1 MKKPLLLAIALLLTI
16 AVVWNYATESEQEI
30 EKQVQISETE
40 NATPKLPKKTPEQ
53 RALFAEERA
62 KYEFKLQRNP
72 STGEIPKLEKIEE
85 FENAKRA
92 KLRSEAG
99 EELRAADAAFISRGP
114 TNLGGRTRAIV
125 VDVSDNT
132 GNTILAGGVSS
143 GLFRTTNGGASWTK
157 VSPNNEIHN
166 VTAIAQDPTNT
177 NIWYY
182 GTGEAYGNSTSGG
195 GAFYLGRGIWRS
207 TDSGVTWTQMATTNS
222 TQEVFDSTF
231 DLVHNIAVHPTTGDV
246 YAAITGQ
253 VVRFNGVSWGAV
265 VSSGSISS
273 SSQSSDVVITSGG
286 RVFVSMAGTNDAAS
300 EGVWTSATG
309 VGGWTRISTA
319 TIHTNL
325 VGRAVLGLA
334 PSNQDK
340 LYVLFNNGVSS
351 SCSGTPAVEADLWMW
366 DQGGSSWTDYSA
378 KLPDEGGCSDGNDPF
393 AIQGGYDLVVS
404 VKPDAENFV
413 VIGGTNAYKIAD
425 ITGISPFVRIGGYAN
440 AFGYSLYDTA
450 GGAEHH
456 PDIHAMHFSPFNSS
470 VLFTG
475 TDGGVHRTDDVT
487 AGTVDWV
494 TLNNNYV
501 TQQYYHVAID
511 PLSGSDV
518 VTGGLQDNGTNFG
531 GTSAVGPNAAQP
543 DLTTQTRFFGG
554 DGVAVGISRDN
565 ACVPLFCGFQ
575 NGIMYRYCS
584 GWSAPID
591 PAGSF
596 SQFVTYFHLDQSS
609 NNAMYYAGLG
619 VLYRTTDATNVTS
632 TVGVGATN
640 WTNMGSPPGF
650 GTGGSNEWFVRFA
663 TTWGAYNA
671 STSYLLMGGDTG
683 SVLRLDDPQNA
694 ANVTTAVDIT
704 PTGVTSGV
712 VTGLAI
718 HPTNRDIVLL
728 TYSNYGIT
736 NIYLTTNATSATPT
750 WTVVERNLSSHSIR
764 SAAIV
769 EVSGETMYLVG
780 TARGLYSSLDPT
792 SQDWIREA
800 PSLIGFAVVSS
811 MAYRPADNKLLI
823 GTHGNGMF
831 EATISQVLSTEEN
844 EFSNSIKVYPNPVQD
859 YLQVELTENL
869 GASAYFKVYNLLGQ
883 TVSQGDLTNERIDV
897 SGLDTGLYLVEINA
911 DGKRGIKRFIKQ

>member
-1 MKKPLLLAIALLLTI
+1 MKKPLLLGIVLLLAFASI
-16 AVVWNYATESEQEI
+16 WHLNSDKPDKIVEESAI
-30 EKQVQISETE
+30 VSKSEV
-40 NATPKLPKKTPEQ
+40 APKLPKKTPEQ

-72 STGEIPKLEKIEE
+72 NTGEIPKQEKISE

-92 KLRSEAG
+92 KLRVEGG
-99 EELRAADAAFISRGP
+99 ENERAADAAFISRGP

-125 VDVSDNT
+125 VDVSDGT

-143 GLFRTTNGGASWTK
+143 GLFRTTNGGTSWTK
-157 VSPNNEIHN
+157 VSANSEIHN
-166 VTAIAQDPTNT
+166 VTCIAQDPTNT

-182 GTGEAYGNSTSGG
+182 GTGEAYGNSSSGG

-207 TDSGVTWTQMATTNS
+207 TDSGVTWTQIASTNS

-253 VVRFNGVSWGAV
+253 IVRWNGVSWTAV
-265 VSSGSISS
+265 VSSGSITS
-273 SSQSSDVVITSGG
+273 SSQSSDVVITSSG
-286 RVFVSMAGTNDAAS
+286 RVFGAMAGTNDAAS
-300 EGVWTSATG
+300 EGVWTSTTG
-309 VGGWTRISTA
+309 TTAWSRISNA

-351 SCSGTPAVEADLWMW
+351 SCSGTPAPEADLWLW
-366 DQGGSSWTDYSA
+366 NQSGSSWTDYSG
-378 KLPDEGGCSDGNDPF
+378 KLPDEGGCSNGNDPF

-413 VIGGTNAYKIAD
+413 VIGGTNVYKIFD

-450 GGAEHH
+450 GGDEHH
-456 PDIHAMHFSPFNSS
+456 PDIHALHFSPFNSS

-487 AGTVDWV
+487 AGTVDW
-494 TLNNNYV
+494 TSLNNDYV
-501 TQQYYHVAID
+501 TQQFYHVAID

-531 GTSAVGPNAAQP
+531 GTTAVGPNAAQP
-543 DLTTQTRFFGG
+543 DLTTQTRFIGG
-554 DGVAVGISRDN
+554 DGVSVGISRDN

-575 NGIMYRYCS
+575 NGTMYRYCS

-591 PAGSF
+591 PSGSL

-619 VLYRTTDATNVTS
+619 VLYRTTDATNVTA
-632 TVGVGATN
+632 TVGAGATD

-650 GTGGSNEWFVRFA
+650 GTGGSNEWFTRFA

-671 STSYLLMGGDTG
+671 GTSYLLMGGDTG

-694 ANVTTAVDIT
+694 ANVSTAVDIT

-736 NIYLTTNATSATPT
+736 NIYLTTNATNATPT

-769 EVSGETMYLVG
+769 EVSGEVMYLVG

-831 EATISQVLSTEEN
+831 EATISQVLSTEDN

-859 YLQVELTENL
+859 NLHVELANNL
-869 GASAYFKVYNLLGQ
+869 GASANYRIHNLLGQ
-883 TVSQGDLTNERIDV
+883 TVAHGDLINERIDV
-897 SGLDTGLYLVEINA
+897 TNLDTGLYFVEINV
-911 DGKRGIKRFIKQ
+911 DGKRGVKRFIKQ